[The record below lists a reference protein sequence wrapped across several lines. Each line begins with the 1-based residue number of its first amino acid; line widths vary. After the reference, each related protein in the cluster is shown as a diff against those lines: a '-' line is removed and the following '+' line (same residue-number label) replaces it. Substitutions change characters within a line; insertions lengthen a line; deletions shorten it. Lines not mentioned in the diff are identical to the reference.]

1 MNLAQYFEDVKV
13 REELARALSRSPDYL
28 YQIAT
33 NRRQAS
39 PALAIAIEKAT
50 GGKVSRAELRSDIFG
65 DEPKRKKAA

>member
-1 MNLAQYFEDVKV
+1 MNLTEYFADVSGRED
-13 REELARALSRSPDYL
+13 LARALSKNPDYL

-39 PALAIAIEKAT
+39 PALAIQIEAAT
-50 GGKVSRAELRSDIFG
+50 QGKVTRAELRPDLWG